1 MKIRVESLDRCGI
14 PEYMHGAI
22 VRFYENGIRP
32 GSFLE
37 AVIDNDLREACAC
50 ADETNRRALFN
61 YVQWFYSHAPS
72 GTWGFAG
79 AVDGYIKAFHEQNEQ
94 EPSPV

>member
-1 MKIRVESLDRCGI
+1 MKVDVSSLYESGI

-37 AVIDNDLREACAC
+37 AVIDNDLREACAR
-50 ADETNRRALFN
+50 ADDTNRRRLFD
-61 YVQWFYSHAPS
+61 YVAWFYSYAPAGS
-72 GTWGFAG
+72 WGFAG
-79 AVDGYIKAFHEQNEQ
+79 AVDRYIDEIHKAA
-94 EPSPV
+94 